1 MRVEYLAL
9 IGLHTDVSKIHL
21 ATVHVL
27 VCHIARYLHGLMR
40 KSGKNRQGADAG
52 DFRAAEHELSH
63 AAIERPHR
71 IGLGA
76 K

>member
-1 MRVEYLAL
+1 
-9 IGLHTDVSKIHL
+9 
-21 ATVHVL
+21 
-27 VCHIARYLHGLMR
+27 MR

-63 AAIERPHR
+63 AAIERTHR